1 MPAPRLYE
9 ARKPPAAAPGSGDA
23 RGVGAMMVP
32 LAALLGEPVDLDI
45 AVSKVE
51 VRVDDVA
58 VELRKEARV
67 EVVNEDTN
75 VLEGGYPVMVT

>member
-1 MPAPRLYE
+1 
-9 ARKPPAAAPGSGDA
+9 
-23 RGVGAMMVP
+23 MVP

-51 VRVDDVA
+51 VTADDVA
-58 VELRKEARV
+58 VELRREAVRARV
-67 EVVNEDTN
+67 EVVNEDTD